1 MIGSVDTATLR
12 AHLADTLDEV
22 EKKRDYMLVTRKRK
36 PVSAII
42 SLDLLEDMLAAASHP
57 YLKAIQEAR
66 KQAKAG
72 KLQTHEQVFGKL

>member
-1 MIGSVDTATLR
+1 MVSSVDTATLR

-22 EKKRDYMLVTRKRK
+22 SKKRSYMLVTRKRQ

-57 YLKAIQEAR
+57 YLKSIREAR
-66 KQAKAG
+66 KQAKEG
-72 KLQTHEQVFGKL
+72 KVKTHEQVFGKL

>member
-1 MIGSVDTATLR
+1 MIGSIESATLR

-22 EKKRDYMLVTRKRK
+22 SKKKDYMLVTRKRQ

-42 SLDLLEDMLAAASHP
+42 SLDLLEDLLAATSHK
-57 YLKAIQEAR
+57 YLKAIREAR

-72 KLQTHEQVFGKL
+72 KLFTHEQVFGKL